1 MSLIFVVSVISS
13 QSSCE
18 TGVNKKTKN
27 KKTLVTQNEGW
38 ILLSPLL
45 ESKGDTIGNYS
56 RIGTAL
62 DKRESLLTQPINQ
75 TLMPLQTFR
84 ISTLH
89 YHKQFS
95 LSY

>member
-1 MSLIFVVSVISS
+1 M
-13 QSSCE
+13 
-18 TGVNKKTKN
+18 
-27 KKTLVTQNEGW
+27 LVTQNEDW

-45 ESKGDTIGNYS
+45 YSKGDTIGNYS
-56 RIGTAL
+56 RIGTAFG
-62 DKRESLLTQPINQ
+62 KPESLLTQPINQ
-75 TLMPLQTFR
+75 TLMSLQAFH